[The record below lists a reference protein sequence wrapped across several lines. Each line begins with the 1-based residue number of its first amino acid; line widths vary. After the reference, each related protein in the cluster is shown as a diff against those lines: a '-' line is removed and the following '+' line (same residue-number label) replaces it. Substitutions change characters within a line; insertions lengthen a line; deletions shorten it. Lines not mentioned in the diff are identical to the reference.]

1 MATTRREERT
11 LLGEAGYALIAQT
24 HYPEIE
30 TLPADELRSIAARLR
45 AEHGRVRDLLR
56 EGRRARRG
64 KGDARAASG
73 AEADRAT
80 RRKQVYAAALKRV
93 NRRFADLAHERLRAE
108 HRAKLKAA
116 LARRQAMQAAHPG
129 SGRTAREGM
138 RASGNTKGHRG
149 VNPGRIG
156 SVSQANKSA
165 QARRDG

>member
-1 MATTRREERT
+1 MAATRREERT
-11 LLGEAGYALIAQT
+11 LLGEAGFALIAQT

-30 TLPADELRSIAARLR
+30 SLPADELRSIAARLR

-64 KGDARAASG
+64 KGDARAASS

-116 LARRQAMQAAHPG
+116 LARRQAMQATHP
-129 SGRTAREGM
+129 SAGRTAREGM
-138 RASGNTKGHRG
+138 RAKASGRGHSG
-149 VNPGRIG
+149 VNPRRVG
-156 SVSQANKSA
+156 SVSQANKAA